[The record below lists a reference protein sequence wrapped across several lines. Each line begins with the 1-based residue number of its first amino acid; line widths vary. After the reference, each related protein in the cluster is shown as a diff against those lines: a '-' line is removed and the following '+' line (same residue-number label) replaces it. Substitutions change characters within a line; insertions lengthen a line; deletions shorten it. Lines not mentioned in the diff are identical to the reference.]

1 MARLISRP
9 CHANQQDGSLGFTVL
24 NDNLACYPARPD
36 KTNNKDSQMKRT
48 LTALALI
55 VAASASGAYWYID
68 SKQPQRGGEL
78 TLSGLQAPVTVDY
91 DERGVPHIQ
100 AQHEADMYRAL
111 GYVHAQDRLFQM
123 EILRRL
129 ARGELAEILG
139 SKLVDTDRLFRTL
152 GIREHADRY
161 AAKLDMSA
169 PASQALQAY
178 LDGVNQY
185 QANHPAPIEFDVLGI
200 DKRPFTTADTLS
212 VAGYMAYSFAAAFR
226 TEPVLTHIRDQL
238 GADYLK
244 AFDLDWHPQGVV
256 GQPLAAG
263 DWQDLNA
270 IAELSHAALLDAGLP
285 QFEGSN
291 AWAISGSR
299 TASGKPL
306 LAGDPHIRFAV
317 PSVWYEANLSYPGF
331 SLYGHH
337 QALNPVASLGHNNA
351 FAWSITMFQND
362 DLDLIAEKTNPDNP
376 EQIWHR
382 GQWVELQSREELI
395 SVKDAEPVRLTIRR
409 SPNGPIINSALSETV
424 GSTPIAMW
432 WAFLETENPILDGF
446 YQLNRAATLE
456 QARVAAEHIEAPG
469 LNVVWANATGDIGWW
484 AAAKLPRRPA
494 GVNPSFIL
502 DGSNG
507 EAEKDGYY
515 PFSANPQEENPER
528 GYILSA
534 NYQPVSPTGMAIPG
548 YYNLA
553 DRGQRLDERL
563 RDNSVKWDVQNSQ
576 ALQLEPGTGYPQR
589 LLAPLAADLRAAA
602 TGAAEQAQVEQL
614 LSWDGQHTLDSLA
627 ATLFNQLVYQLTREA
642 MADEL
647 GDAFFTNLLQTRVL
661 DGALPRLAADAISPW
676 WDKRGSDA
684 VESRAEI
691 VKTAWQ
697 ASLAHLR
704 STLGDDSQQ
713 WTWGSAHTL
722 THNHPL
728 GQQKPLDKLFNVGP
742 FAAPGGHETPNNLS
756 QPIGPAPWP
765 VVYGPSTRRLIDL
778 ADAGRALGINPVGQ
792 SGVLFDRH
800 FNDQAATYMRG
811 EYVPMHLDAEAI
823 KANSRSQLRL
833 VP

>member
-1 MARLISRP
+1 
-9 CHANQQDGSLGFTVL
+9 
-24 NDNLACYPARPD
+24 
-36 KTNNKDSQMKRT
+36 MKRT
-48 LTALALI
+48 LTVLALI
-55 VAASASGAYWYID
+55 VAATAAGAYWYID
-68 SKQPQRGGEL
+68 SKQPQRAGEL
-78 TLSGLQAPVTVDY
+78 ILSALQAPVTVDY

-100 AQHEADMYRAL
+100 AQNEADMYRAL

-139 SKLVDTDRLFRTL
+139 SKLIDTDRLFRTL

-161 AAKLDMSA
+161 AAKMDMSA
-169 PASQALQAY
+169 PASKALLAY

-244 AFDLDWHPQGVV
+244 VFDLDWQPQGAV
-256 GQPLAAG
+256 GQHLAAG

-270 IAELSHAALLDAGLP
+270 IAKLSLAALEDAGLP

-291 AWAISGSR
+291 AWAVSGSR

-337 QALNPVASLGHNNA
+337 QALNPVASLGHNQA
-351 FAWSITMFQND
+351 FAWSLTMFQND
-362 DLDLIAEKTNPDNP
+362 DLDLIAEKTNPANP
-376 EQIWHR
+376 NQVWYR
-382 GQWVELQSREELI
+382 GQWVELQSRVEQI
-395 SVKDAEPVRLTIRR
+395 SVKDAAAVSLTIRR
-409 SPNGPIINSALSETV
+409 SPHGPIINSALGETA

-446 YQLNRAATLE
+446 YQLNRADTLDK
-456 QARVAAEHIEAPG
+456 ARSAVENIESPG
-469 LNVVWANATGDIGWW
+469 LNIIWANATGDIGWW

-494 GVNPSFIL
+494 GVNPNFIL

-507 EAEKDGYY
+507 EAEKDGYF
-515 PFSANPQEENPER
+515 PFSANPQEENPAR
-528 GYILSA
+528 GYIISA
-534 NYQPVSPTGMAIPG
+534 NYQPVSPTGMEIPG
-548 YYNLA
+548 YYNLP
-553 DRGQRLDERL
+553 DRGQRLNERL
-563 RDNSVKWDVQNSQ
+563 SDSSVKWDLSNSQ

-589 LLAPLAADLRAAA
+589 LLTPLATDLRAAA
-602 TGAAEQAQVEQL
+602 GDAEEKALVEQL
-614 LSWDGQHTLDSLA
+614 LSWDGQHNLDATA
-627 ATLFNQLVYQLTREA
+627 ATLFNQLVYQLTFEA
-642 MADEL
+642 MADEMSE
-647 GDAFFTNLLQTRVL
+647 AFFANLLQTRVL
-661 DGALPRLAADAISPW
+661 DSALPRLAADANSLW

-684 VESRAEI
+684 VESRSDT
-691 VKTAWQ
+691 VKAAWQ
-697 ASLAHLR
+697 ASLAQLR
-704 STLGDDSQQ
+704 STLGKDATQ
-713 WTWGSAHTL
+713 WAWGSVHTL
-722 THNHPL
+722 THSHPL

-756 QPIGPAPWP
+756 QPVGPAPWS

-778 ADAGRALGINPVGQ
+778 ADATTARGINPVGQ
-792 SGVLFDRH
+792 SGVLFDVH
-800 FNDQAATYMRG
+800 YKDQAEGYMRG

-823 KANSRSQLRL
+823 KANSRSQLILR
-833 VP
+833 P

>member
-1 MARLISRP
+1 
-9 CHANQQDGSLGFTVL
+9 
-24 NDNLACYPARPD
+24 
-36 KTNNKDSQMKRT
+36 MKRT

-68 SKQPQRGGEL
+68 SKQPQRAGEL

-100 AQHEADMYRAL
+100 AQHEADLYRAL

-178 LDGVNQY
+178 LEGVNQY

-299 TASGKPL
+299 TASGIPL

-395 SVKDAEPVRLTIRR
+395 SVKDAEPVRLIIRR
-409 SPNGPIINSALSETV
+409 SPNGPIINSALGQTV

-563 RDNSVKWDVQNSQ
+563 RDTSVKWDIQNSQ

-602 TGAAEQAQVEQL
+602 TGSEEQALVEQL
-614 LSWDGQHTLDSLA
+614 LSWDGQHSLDSLA

-642 MADEL
+642 MDDEL
-647 GDAFFTNLLQTRVL
+647 GKAFFTNLLQARVL
-661 DGALPRLAADAISPW
+661 DSALPRLAADAKSPW
-676 WDKRGSDA
+676 WDKRGSET

-728 GQQKPLDKLFNVGP
+728 GQQKPLDTLFNVGP

-800 FNDQAATYMRG
+800 FSDQADAYMRG
-811 EYVPMHLDAEAI
+811 DYVPMHLDAEAI
-823 KANSRSQLRL
+823 KTNSRSQLILR
-833 VP
+833 P

>member
-1 MARLISRP
+1 MPHHAAARTMAGLISRL
-9 CHANQQDGSLGFTVL
+9 CNANNRTARWASLRSTPTY
-24 NDNLACYPARPD
+24 ACCPAQPD

-55 VAASASGAYWYID
+55 VAASAAGAYWYID
-68 SKQPQRGGEL
+68 SKQPQRAGEL
-78 TLSGLQAPVTVDY
+78 ALSGLQAPVTVDY

-100 AQHEADMYRAL
+100 AQNEGEMYRAR
-111 GYVHAQDRLFQM
+111 GYVHAP
-123 EILRRL
+123 
-129 ARGELAEILG
+129 
-139 SKLVDTDRLFRTL
+139 DRLFRTL

-161 AAKLDMSA
+161 AAKLDLNA
-169 PASQALQAY
+169 PASKALQAY

-200 DKRPFTTADTLS
+200 EKRPFNVADTLS

-256 GQPLAAG
+256 GQNLAAG

-337 QALNPVASLGHNNA
+337 QALNPVASLGHNRD

-376 EQIWHR
+376 NQVWYR

-409 SPNGPIINSALSETV
+409 SPHGPIINSALGETV

-446 YQLNRAATLE
+446 YQLNRAASLDK
-456 QARVAAEHIEAPG
+456 ARAAVEHIEAPG

-494 GVNPSFIL
+494 GVNPSVIL

-515 PFSANPQEENPER
+515 PFSANPQEENPAR
-528 GYILSA
+528 GYIVSA

-553 DRGQRLDERL
+553 DRGQRLDQRL
-563 RDNSVKWDVQNSQ
+563 RDNSVKWDLSNSQ

-602 TGAAEQAQVEQL
+602 TGSEEQGLVEQL
-614 LSWDGQHTLDSLA
+614 LRSEEHTS
-627 ATLFNQLVYQLTREA
+627 
-642 MADEL
+642 EL
-647 GDAFFTNLLQTRVL
+647 
-661 DGALPRLAADAISPW
+661 
-676 WDKRGSDA
+676 
-684 VESRAEI
+684 
-691 VKTAWQ
+691 
-697 ASLAHLR
+697 
-704 STLGDDSQQ
+704 
-713 WTWGSAHTL
+713 
-722 THNHPL
+722 
-728 GQQKPLDKLFNVGP
+728 
-742 FAAPGGHETPNNLS
+742 
-756 QPIGPAPWP
+756 
-765 VVYGPSTRRLIDL
+765 
-778 ADAGRALGINPVGQ
+778 
-792 SGVLFDRH
+792 
-800 FNDQAATYMRG
+800 
-811 EYVPMHLDAEAI
+811 
-823 KANSRSQLRL
+823 
-833 VP
+833 

>member
-1 MARLISRP
+1 
-9 CHANQQDGSLGFTVL
+9 
-24 NDNLACYPARPD
+24 
-36 KTNNKDSQMKRT
+36 MKRT

-55 VAASASGAYWYID
+55 VAASAAGAYWYID
-68 SKQPQRGGEL
+68 SKQPQRDGEL
-78 TLSGLQAPVTVDY
+78 QLSHLQAAVTVDY

-100 AQHEADMYRAL
+100 AQNEADMYRAL

-129 ARGELAEILG
+129 ARGELAEVLG

-161 AAKLDMSA
+161 AAQIDMNA
-169 PASQALQAY
+169 PASKALEAY
-178 LDGVNQY
+178 LDGINQY

-200 DKRPFTTADTLS
+200 EKRPFNVADTLS

-256 GQPLAAG
+256 GQNLAAG

-337 QALNPVASLGHNNA
+337 QALNPAASLGHNRD

-376 EQIWHR
+376 NQVWYR
-382 GQWVELQSREELI
+382 GQWVDLQSREELI
-395 SVKDAEPVRLTIRR
+395 SVKDAEPVRLTIRH
-409 SPNGPIINSALSETV
+409 SPHGPIINSALGETV

-446 YQLNRAATLE
+446 YQLNRAASLDK
-456 QARVAAEHIEAPG
+456 ARAAVEHIEAPG

-661 DGALPRLAADAISPW
+661 DGALPRLAADANSPW

-684 VESRAEI
+684 VESRADT
-691 VKTAWQ
+691 VKVAWQ

-704 STLGDDSQQ
+704 STLGDDSAK
-713 WTWGSAHTL
+713 WAWGSAHTL
-722 THNHPL
+722 THSHPL
-728 GQQKPLDKLFNVGP
+728 GQQKPLDKLFNVGA

-756 QPIGPAPWP
+756 QPVGPAPWS
-765 VVYGPSTRRLIDL
+765 VVYGPSTRRLIDM
-778 ADAGRALGINPVGQ
+778 ADANKALGINPVGQ

-800 FNDQAATYMRG
+800 YKDQADAYMRG
-811 EYVPMHLDAEAI
+811 EYVPMHLNTEAI
-823 KANSRSQLRL
+823 KANSRSQLILR
-833 VP
+833 P

>member
-1 MARLISRP
+1 
-9 CHANQQDGSLGFTVL
+9 
-24 NDNLACYPARPD
+24 
-36 KTNNKDSQMKRT
+36 MKRT
-48 LTALALI
+48 LTALAVI
-55 VAASASGAYWYID
+55 VAATAAGAYWYLD
-68 SKQPQRGGEL
+68 SKQPHRSGEL
-78 TLSGLQAPVTVDY
+78 QLSALQATVTVDY

-129 ARGELAEILG
+129 ARGELAQILG

-161 AAKLDMSA
+161 AAKMDMTSA
-169 PASQALQAY
+169 SSKALLAY
-178 LDGVNQY
+178 LDGINQY
-185 QANHPAPIEFDVLGI
+185 QANHPAPLEFDVLGI
-200 DKRPFTTADTLS
+200 DKRPFTAADTLS

-244 AFDLDWHPQGVV
+244 VFDLDWQPQGAL
-256 GQPLAAG
+256 GQRLAAG

-270 IAELSHAALLDAGLP
+270 IAELSHTALLQSGLP

-291 AWAISGSR
+291 AWAVSGSR

-337 QALNPVASLGHNNA
+337 QALNPVASLGHNRE
-351 FAWSITMFQND
+351 FAWSLTMFQND

-376 EQIWHR
+376 NQVWHR
-382 GQWVELQSREELI
+382 GQWVELQSRTEQI
-395 SVKDAEPVRLTIRR
+395 SVKDAAPVSLTIRR
-409 SPNGPIINSALSETV
+409 SPHGPIINSALGETA

-432 WAFLETENPILDGF
+432 WAFLETDNPILDGF
-446 YQLNRAATLE
+446 YQLNRANTLAT
-456 QARVAAEHIEAPG
+456 ARSAVEHIEAPG
-469 LNVVWANATGDIGWW
+469 LNIVWANASGDIGWW
-484 AAAKLPRRPA
+484 AAAKLPRRPE
-494 GVNPSFIL
+494 GVNPSFLL
-502 DGSNG
+502 DGANG
-507 EAEKDGYY
+507 EAEKHGYY

-553 DRGQRLDERL
+553 DRGQRLDDRL
-563 RDNSVKWDVQNSQ
+563 SDNSVKWDLNNSQ
-576 ALQLEPGTGYPQR
+576 ALQLDPGTGYPQR

-602 TGAAEQAQVEQL
+602 KDAEESALIEQL
-614 LSWDGQHTLDSLA
+614 LGWDGQHPVESTA
-627 ATLFNQLVYQLTREA
+627 ATLFNQLVYQLAHAA

-647 GDAFFTNLLQTRVL
+647 GDAFFSTLLQTRVI
-661 DGALPRLAADAISPW
+661 DSALPRLAGDARSPW
-676 WDKRGSDA
+676 WDNRSSDA
-684 VESRAEI
+684 LESRADT
-691 VKTAWQ
+691 VKAAWQ
-697 ASLAHLR
+697 TSLTHLR
-704 STLGDDSQQ
+704 TGLGNDSAQ
-713 WTWGSAHTL
+713 WTWGRAHTL
-722 THNHPL
+722 THSHPL
-728 GQQKPLDKLFNVGP
+728 GQQQPLDKLFNVGP
-742 FAAPGGHETPNNLS
+742 FAAPGGHETPNNFS
-756 QPIGPAPWP
+756 QPVGPAPWS

-778 ADAGRALGINPVGQ
+778 ADAGTALGINPVGQ
-792 SGVLFDRH
+792 SGVLFDAH
-800 FNDQAATYMRG
+800 FKDQAERFMRG
-811 EYVPMHLDAEAI
+811 EYVPMHLDDKAI
-823 KANSRSQLRL
+823 KSNSRSQLLLR
-833 VP
+833 P